1 MDWIEQRIRSIM
13 VRKELTSEWKKR
25 GVDETHEFALLTHV
39 LSTRTFG
46 IAISDH
52 KQIRNLKPSHN
63 LRDHMTDIE
72 LILTMLGEKST
83 KEIAQIRDAQG
94 FEENKVAARLGEIA
108 GNARRSLEAE
118 TKKKV
123 VSSSNFL
130 PKKPPKAIK

>member
-1 MDWIEQRIRSIM
+1 
-13 VRKELTSEWKKR
+13 
-25 GVDETHEFALLTHV
+25 
-39 LSTRTFG
+39 
-46 IAISDH
+46 
-52 KQIRNLKPSHN
+52 
-63 LRDHMTDIE
+63 MTDIE

-94 FEENKVAARLGEIA
+94 FEENKVVARIRGDIA

-130 PKKPPKAIK
+130 PKKPPKVIS